1 MVKFLIIRLSSI
13 GDIILTTPVIRC
25 LKNQLKEAEI
35 HFLVK
40 KQFLP
45 VISANPYIDK
55 FHCFDNNLSSIKK
68 TIREENFD
76 YIIDLHNNIRS
87 FIIKSRVNVKSYSV
101 DKINLRKFL
110 IVQFKLNLLPDIHI
124 VDRYLETIKFF
135 GIQNDGKGLDY
146 FIPGEDEVD
155 LNSLPSE
162 FRNGYIA
169 IVTGG
174 KHATKQI
181 PAESLILMCKLI
193 DFPVILLGGPD
204 DKQTGEL
211 IAESA
216 GGNVFNACGN
226 YNINQSAYLVKQ
238 ALFIITTD
246 TGLMHAGSAFN
257 KIILSV
263 WGNTIPEF
271 GMSPYMPH
279 PSSKI
284 YEVKGLYCRPCS
296 KIGYKK
302 CPRRHFRCM
311 MDQDIEK
318 IAETA
323 FNLLRKIP
331 AQKKTLNL

>member
-1 MVKFLIIRLSSI
+1 LVKFLIIRLSSI

-25 LKNQLKEAEI
+25 LKNQFKEAEI

-40 KQFLP
+40 KQFFP
-45 VISANPYIDK
+45 VVSANPYIDK
-55 FHCFDNNLSSIKK
+55 FLCFDDNLSSIIN

-76 YIIDLHNNIRS
+76 YIIDLHNNIRT
-87 FIIKSRVNVKSYSV
+87 FIIKSRVKVRSYSV
-101 DKINLRKFL
+101 DKINFRKFL
-110 IVQFKLNLLPDIHI
+110 MVQFKVDLLPETHI
-124 VDRYLETIKFF
+124 VDRYLETVNFF

-146 FIPGEDEVD
+146 FIPGEDEID
-155 LNSLPSE
+155 INSLPSE
-162 FRNGYIA
+162 FRKGYVA

-181 PAESLILMCKLI
+181 PAESLIQMCKLL

-204 DKQTGEL
+204 DRQTGKI
-211 IAESA
+211 IAESS
-216 GGNVFNACGN
+216 GGNVFNACGK
-226 YNINQSAYLVKQ
+226 YNINQSAYLVKH
-238 ALFIITTD
+238 AILLITTD

-284 YEVKGLYCRPCS
+284 YEIRGLYCRPCS
-296 KIGYKK
+296 KIGFKK
-302 CPRRHFRCM
+302 CPRGHFRCM
-311 MDQDIEK
+311 KDQDIEN
-318 IAETA
+318 ISRTA
-323 FNLLRKIP
+323 VDILKKIP
-331 AQKKTLNL
+331 R

>member
-1 MVKFLIIRLSSI
+1 LAKFLIIRLSSI
-13 GDIILTTPVIRC
+13 GDIVLTTPVIRC
-25 LKNQLKEAEI
+25 LKEQVNDAEI

-45 VISANPYIDK
+45 VIAANPFIDK
-55 FHCFDNNLSSIKK
+55 FHCLYDNLSSVIQKIK
-68 TIREENFD
+68 EEHFD
-76 YIIDLHNNIRS
+76 YIIDLHHNIRS
-87 FIIKSRVNVKSYSV
+87 YIIKSRTHIKSFTVN
-101 DKINLRKFL
+101 KINFRKWL
-110 IVQFKLNLLPDIHI
+110 IVNFKINWLPDIHI
-124 VDRYLETIKFF
+124 IDRYFETVKFW
-135 GIQNDGKGLDY
+135 GVQNDLKGLDY
-146 FIPGEDEVD
+146 FISNEEVD
-155 LNSLPSE
+155 LNSLPLP

-181 PAESLILMCKLI
+181 PAENIILLCKLLH
-193 DFPVILLGGPD
+193 FPVILLGGPD
-204 DKQTGEL
+204 DRPAGKM

-216 GGNVFNACGN
+216 GENVYNACGD
-226 YNINQSAYLVKQ
+226 YTINQSAYLVKR
-238 ALFIITTD
+238 ALLLITTD
-246 TGLMHAGSAFN
+246 TGLMHIGAAFN

-279 PSSKI
+279 PSSQI

-302 CPRRHFRCM
+302 CPRGHFRCM
-311 MDQDIEK
+311 KDQDIEK

-323 FNLLRKIP
+323 NKLLD
-331 AQKKTLNL
+331 QSDN

>member
-1 MVKFLIIRLSSI
+1 MAKFLIIRLSSI

-25 LKNQLKEAEI
+25 LKNQSNKAEI

-40 KQFLP
+40 KQFFP

-55 FHCFDNNLSSIKK
+55 IHCFDNNLSSIIKI
-68 TIREENFD
+68 IREENFN

-101 DKINLRKFL
+101 DKINFRKFL
-110 IVQFKLNLLPDIHI
+110 IVQFKINLLPDTHI
-124 VDRYLETIKFF
+124 VDRYLETVKFF

-146 FIPGEDEVD
+146 FIPGEDEID
-155 LNSLPSE
+155 LNNLPLE
-162 FRNGYIA
+162 FRKGYIA

-181 PAESLILMCKLI
+181 PSESLILMCKLL
-193 DFPVILLGGPD
+193 DFPIILLGGPD
-204 DKQTGEL
+204 DLQNGKI

-216 GGNVFNACGN
+216 GGNVFNACGK
-226 YNINQSAYLVKQ
+226 YNINQSAYLVKH
-238 ALFIITTD
+238 ALFLITTD

-271 GMSPYMPH
+271 GMFPYMPH
-279 PSSKI
+279 SSSKI

-302 CPRRHFRCM
+302 CPRGHFRCM
-311 MDQDIEK
+311 KDQDFEK
-318 IAETA
+318 IAETSI
-323 FNLLRKIP
+323 NLLRKTP
-331 AQKKTLNL
+331 EKK